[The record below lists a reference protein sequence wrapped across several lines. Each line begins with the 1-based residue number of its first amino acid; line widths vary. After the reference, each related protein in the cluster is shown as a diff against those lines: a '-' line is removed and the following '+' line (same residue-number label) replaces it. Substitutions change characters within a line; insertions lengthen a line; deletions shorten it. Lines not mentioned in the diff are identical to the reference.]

1 VTADSLDYSA
11 GTTLTAALRIITSD
25 PLNPIKVVPVT
36 MNVVAI
42 AYGVELTTEDDAL
55 SAEPGET
62 VDYIL
67 TLTNSG
73 NVPDTFALSIEG
85 NVWVVD
91 LPDEIVLAAGESVM
105 IRVDVTIPAN
115 AEDGDSDMVT
125 VTATSTGD
133 ASQFASLELTT
144 TAVVPEPDWYFL
156 FTPLVVKN

>member
-42 AYGVELTTEDDAL
+42 AYGVELTTEDDAF

-91 LPDEIVLAAGESVM
+91 LPDEIVLDAGESVM

-115 AEDGDSDMVT
+115 AEDGDFDTVT

>member
-1 VTADSLDYSA
+1 MPS
-11 GTTLTAALRIITSD
+11 
-25 PLNPIKVVPVT
+25 P
-36 MNVVAI
+36 
-42 AYGVELTTEDDAL
+42 
-55 SAEPGET
+55 AEPAVT
-62 VDYIL
+62 VDYTL

-73 NVPDTFALSIEG
+73 NATDTFEITIEG
-85 NVWVVD
+85 NDWDVD
-91 LPDEIVLAAGESVM
+91 LPDEIMLAAGESVL